1 MAFSKIFSFLIPQ
14 DKQFFKLFAMSS
26 NNLVDISIV
35 FSEMVNAP
43 VERRPELLK
52 KISDLE
58 HVGDTITHQI
68 FTELS
73 TNFITPFDRED
84 ISYLAS
90 SLDDIVDYIDGSA
103 KRLYTYKLGETSLAM
118 KKLSDI
124 IENSAREIHVAV
136 ANLKDMNNVVR
147 LREAIVR
154 INSLENHADDIFDSA
169 IADLFETE
177 KDAIKIMK
185 IKEVLS
191 NMETATDKCE
201 DVANVIETIIVKNT
215 WEQKRDAGY

>member
-1 MAFSKIFSFLIPQ
+1 
-14 DKQFFKLFAMSS
+14 
-26 NNLVDISIV
+26 
-35 FSEMVNAP
+35 MVNAP
-43 VERRPELLK
+43 IERRPELLK

-58 HVGDTITHQI
+58 HVGDEITHQI

-103 KRLYTYKLGETSLAM
+103 KRLETYKIGDTSSAM
-118 KKLSDI
+118 KKLCEI
-124 IENSAREIHVAV
+124 IEHSAKEIHVAV
-136 ANLKDMNNVVR
+136 SNLKDMSNVVR
-147 LREAIVR
+147 VREAIVR
-154 INSLENHADDIFDSA
+154 INSLENHADDIFDNA
-169 IADLFETE
+169 IADLFENE

-185 IKEVLS
+185 VKEVLS

-215 WEQKRDAGY
+215 

>member
-1 MAFSKIFSFLIPQ
+1 MPLSKIFAFLIPQ
-14 DKQFFKLFAMSS
+14 DKNFFKLFAMSS
-26 NNLVDISIV
+26 NNLVDISKV

-43 VERRPELLK
+43 IERRPELLK

-58 HVGDTITHQI
+58 HVGDNITHQI

-103 KRLYTYKLGETSLAM
+103 KRLETYKLGETSQAM
-118 KKLSDI
+118 RKLSEI
-124 IENSAREIHVAV
+124 IEQSAKEIHVAV
-136 ANLKDMNNVVR
+136 ANLKDMSNVVR

-154 INSLENHADDIFDSA
+154 INSLENHADDIFDNA
-169 IADLFETE
+169 IAELFENE

-215 WEQKRDAGY
+215 